1 LHEENEKPAGNL
13 FSAGPE
19 AVQMNYELALSSRRL
34 VPLTVPPVPVF
45 LLFVGLPLFVVH
57 MLPVGVGLPLV
68 VIDNFIVI
76 PDVVVAVVGVVD
88 PILRVRRT
96 SGDHDGSSKST
107 SKKKRT

>member
-1 LHEENEKPAGNL
+1 MERAYVSGQ
-13 FSAGPE
+13 F
-19 AVQMNYELALSSRRL
+19 L
-34 VPLTVPPVPVF
+34 VVIGMMVAPVPVF
-45 LLFVGLPLFVVH
+45 ALLFGRKRPKFAVG
-57 MLPVGVGLPLV
+57 PVSLRDPLV
-68 VIDNFIVI
+68 VVDNFVVI